1 MVNSK
6 ESILTSVKLALGIIP
21 EYSHFDDQLI
31 MYINTVFST
40 LYQLGVGPDRGFSI
54 QDDKE
59 LWSEFLDTNKLLN
72 LVKTYM
78 YMSVKLMFDPPSNSF
93 AVTAIEKQQKELEWR
108 INVMVDP
115 KNLGG
120 GPV

>member
-31 MYINTVFST
+31 MDINSVFST